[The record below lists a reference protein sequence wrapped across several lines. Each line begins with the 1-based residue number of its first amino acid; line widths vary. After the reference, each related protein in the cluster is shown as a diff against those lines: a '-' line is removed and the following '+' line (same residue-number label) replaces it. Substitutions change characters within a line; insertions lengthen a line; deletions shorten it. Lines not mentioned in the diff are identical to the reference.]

1 MASSIICLFCNT
13 ILHHIMRTFLFFSSL
28 TILSCGDPSGKPPP
42 PATVDTM
49 ARPEIPIVSPFKQ
62 EPKPPIDTLQQD
74 TTVYENERFKDVSI
88 TRLAADQYQVVGKGK
103 LYEATLNWR
112 LEDGHRVLKTGFETA
127 DIGAPEFGNFS
138 FKFFATQRDTNTK
151 LHLILF
157 EVNAENG
164 KPRYELPIPLF

>member
-1 MASSIICLFCNT
+1 MRT
-13 ILHHIMRTFLFFSSL
+13 ILFFTSL
-28 TILSCGDPSGKPPP
+28 TILSCGNPSGETRQPVS
-42 PATVDTM
+42 VDTI

-62 EPKPPIDTLQQD
+62 EPKTPVDTLAQD
-74 TTVYENERFKDVSI
+74 TTVYENERFKDVRI
-88 TRLAADQYQVVGKGK
+88 TRLAADQFQVVGKGQ

-112 LEDGHRVLKTGFETA
+112 IEDGHRVLREGFETA

-157 EVNAENG
+157 EVNAANG
-164 KPRYELPIPLF
+164 KPRHELPIPLF